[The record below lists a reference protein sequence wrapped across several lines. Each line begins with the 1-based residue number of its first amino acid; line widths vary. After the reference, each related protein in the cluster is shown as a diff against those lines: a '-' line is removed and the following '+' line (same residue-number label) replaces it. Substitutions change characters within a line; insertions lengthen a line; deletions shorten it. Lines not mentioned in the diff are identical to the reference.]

1 LREIKIF
8 TILLIIF
15 FFILTSNVSAQIIY
29 QENFD
34 SMVVGTFPSGWD
46 QYSSGRGWNYSV
58 VNSSQSFSQPNSFKM
73 EGAEGGSQEVGI
85 PLTNPRDQIWFEA
98 RVMTDNAPIE
108 FTDHRA
114 GLASIFFSRTSPRE
128 NFGGAL
134 FAYDPSN
141 HTYSIRYGED
151 SIPYTPKTWY
161 KIKVVTDL
169 KTHTFSEWID
179 DVVFLMNKPT
189 GSQKSPDILLLNAD
203 NGGNYT
209 RVWYD
214 DIKIGFGLPEGETI
228 PPTTTTL
235 PTTTPPTT
243 TLPITTLPTTIL
255 PATTLPATTPPAT
268 TPPATTP
275 PATTPPATTLPVLN
289 PVISPTVLTT
299 TLNNEMKAIVCTI
312 SPETVEQG
320 NMLLISG
327 QVRGSESDLLI
338 TIFGIDNTFPE
349 QQYPALNTH
358 GSFELHLNS
367 EIFMP
372 GQYGVKIEIPGTTM
386 SEKKVFFVKNKEILS
401 LSDNINLIIG
411 ITLIALTIITVIIML
426 RSDKLKKDK
435 KE

>member
-8 TILLIIF
+8 PILLIIF

-34 SMVVGTFPSGWD
+34 SMEVGTFPSGWD
-46 QYSSGRGWNYSV
+46 QYYSGRGWNYSV

-73 EGAEGGSQEVGI
+73 EGVEGGSQEVGI
-85 PLTNPRDQIWFEA
+85 PLTNPPDQIWFEA

-108 FTDHRA
+108 FTDHQA

-169 KTHTFSEWID
+169 KTHTFSEWTD
-179 DVVFLMNKPT
+179 DVVFLINKPT
-189 GSQKSPDILLLNAD
+189 GSQEPPDILLLNAD

-214 DIKIGFGLPEGETI
+214 DIKIGFGLPEGETA
-228 PPTTTTL
+228 
-235 PTTTPPTT
+235 PPTT
-243 TLPITTLPTTIL
+243 TLPATTLPATTLPATTLPATTL
-255 PATTLPATTPPAT
+255 PATTLPATTPPT
-268 TPPATTP
+268 
-275 PATTPPATTLPVLN
+275 TTLPILN

-338 TIFGIDNTFPE
+338 TIFGIDNTLPE

-372 GQYGVKIEIPGTTM
+372 GQYGVKIEIPGTTI
-386 SEKKVFFVKNKEILS
+386 SEKKVFFVKKREILS
-401 LSDNINLIIG
+401 ISDNINLIIG

-426 RSDKLKKDK
+426 RSNRLKEDK
-435 KE
+435 KNDDEKEGEEQ

>member
-1 LREIKIF
+1 LREIKISP
-8 TILLIIF
+8 ILLIIF

-34 SMVVGTFPSGWD
+34 SMVVGTFPPGWD

-73 EGAEGGSQEVGI
+73 EGVEGGSQEVGI
-85 PLTNPRDQIWFEA
+85 PLTNPPDQIWFEA

-151 SIPYTPKTWY
+151 SILYTPKTWY

-179 DVVFLMNKPT
+179 DVVFLMNKPA

-209 RVWYD
+209 MVWYD
-214 DIKIGFGLPEGETI
+214 DIKIGFGLPEGETV
-228 PPTTTTL
+228 PPTTTA
-235 PTTTPPTT
+235 
-243 TLPITTLPTTIL
+243 L
-255 PATTLPATTPPAT
+255 PATALPATAL
-268 TPPATTP
+268 
-275 PATTPPATTLPVLN
+275 PATTPPATTLPITTLPATTLPILN

-299 TLNNEMKAIVCTI
+299 PTNEMKAIVCTI

-367 EIFMP
+367 EIFKP
-372 GQYGVKIEIPGTTM
+372 GQYGVKIEIPGTTI
-386 SEKKVFFVKNKEILS
+386 S
-401 LSDNINLIIG
+401 
-411 ITLIALTIITVIIML
+411 
-426 RSDKLKKDK
+426 
-435 KE
+435 

>member
-1 LREIKIF
+1 
-8 TILLIIF
+8 
-15 FFILTSNVSAQIIY
+15 
-29 QENFD
+29 
-34 SMVVGTFPSGWD
+34 
-46 QYSSGRGWNYSV
+46 
-58 VNSSQSFSQPNSFKM
+58 
-73 EGAEGGSQEVGI
+73 
-85 PLTNPRDQIWFEA
+85 
-98 RVMTDNAPIE
+98 MTDNAPIE
-108 FTDHRA
+108 FTDHQA
-114 GLASIFFSRTSPRE
+114 GLASIFFSRTSPKE

-169 KTHTFSEWID
+169 KTHTFSEWTD
-179 DVVFLMNKPT
+179 DVVFLINKPT
-189 GSQKSPDILLLNAD
+189 GSQEPPDILLLNAD

-214 DIKIGFGLPEGETI
+214 DIKIGFGLPESE
-228 PPTTTTL
+228 TTL
-235 PTTTPPTT
+235 PAT
-243 TLPITTLPTTIL
+243 TLPATTLPATTLPVTTLPVTTLPVTTLPVTTL
-255 PATTLPATTPPAT
+255 PATTLPATTPPT
-268 TPPATTP
+268 T
-275 PATTPPATTLPVLN
+275 TTLPILN
-289 PVISPTVLTT
+289 PEISPTVLTT
-299 TLNNEMKAIVCTI
+299 TLTNEMKAIVCTI

-386 SEKKVFFVKNKEILS
+386 SEKKVFFVKKREILS
-401 LSDNINLIIG
+401 ISDNINLIIG
-411 ITLIALTIITVIIML
+411 LTLIALTIITVIIML

-435 KE
+435 KNDDEKEGKKQ